1 MRKIIQIFS
10 YIFHP
15 VIIPVM
21 ATGCYFFVSHQFY
34 STSEIQLT
42 LFHTL
47 LLTFLLPICIYFMLR
62 SMKMMSSSIM
72 IERREERTSPIVL
85 NIALLAILVFYIWEN
100 NRIYN
105 IKHFFIGYMLSYL
118 IVLATVLFKK
128 KYSIHMLSYAALSI
142 FFIKTTVD
150 LYKEPLF
157 AISALIFIGGCI
169 ASARLAINAH
179 TSKEIVIGTFIG
191 ALPQIILWNKVFIL

>member
-1 MRKIIQIFS
+1 
-10 YIFHP
+10 
-15 VIIPVM
+15 M

-62 SMKMMSSSIM
+62 SMKLMSSSIM

-118 IVLATVLFKK
+118 IVLATVLLKK
-128 KYSIHMLSYAALSI
+128 NTAFTCLAMLHSVFFLSKQSLI
-142 FFIKTTVD
+142 YTKS
-150 LYKEPLF
+150 LYLRF
-157 AISALIFIGGCI
+157 Q
-169 ASARLAINAH
+169 RLYLLAG
-179 TSKEIVIGTFIG
+179 V
-191 ALPQIILWNKVFIL
+191 

>member
-1 MRKIIQIFS
+1 
-10 YIFHP
+10 
-15 VIIPVM
+15 M

-42 LFHTL
+42 LFHTF

-150 LYKEPLF
+150 LYKESLF
-157 AISALIFIGGCI
+157 AISALIFIGGYI

-179 TSKEIVIGTFIG
+179 TSKEIIIGTFIG